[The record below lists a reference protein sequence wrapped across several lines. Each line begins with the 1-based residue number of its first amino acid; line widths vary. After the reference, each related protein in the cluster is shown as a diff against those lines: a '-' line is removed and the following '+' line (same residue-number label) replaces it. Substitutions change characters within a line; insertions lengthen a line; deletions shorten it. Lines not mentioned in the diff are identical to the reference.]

1 MIVISTFVFSQ
12 QIKSYMGVEAMY
24 DYPRLRELREDRDLV
39 QKEVAAVLQID
50 QRVYSNYETGKREIP
65 LHLAIRLA
73 AFYEVSLDYLTGR
86 TNDPL
91 FRSKK

>member
-1 MIVISTFVFSQ
+1 
-12 QIKSYMGVEAMY
+12 MGVEAMY

-65 LHLAIRLA
+65 LHLAVRLA